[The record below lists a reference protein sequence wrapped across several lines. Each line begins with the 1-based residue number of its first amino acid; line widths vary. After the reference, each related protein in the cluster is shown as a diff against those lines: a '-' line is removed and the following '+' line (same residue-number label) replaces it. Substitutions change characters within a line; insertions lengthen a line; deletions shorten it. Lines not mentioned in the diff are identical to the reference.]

1 MRPRRAR
8 IEEAMTSKLPVP
20 GWLAGTALAATVMVG
35 LLVVPADAAQGDV
48 QRIMYVH
55 VPSAW
60 LAYATFFVTLL
71 GGILYLVRRD
81 LRFDRVAAASAEI
94 GLLFTGLTIATG
106 MIWGK
111 ATWGKWWDW
120 DPRLTTT
127 AILFVVFA
135 GYLLLRQSIAD
146 RHRRARI
153 AAVFGIIGFLNVPLV
168 HFSVLW
174 WRGLH
179 QPPTVIRPGD
189 PSIDHLLLAELL
201 ASVVSFTLVYL
212 WLLRRRIDLESERD
226 VAELALEPAR

>member
-1 MRPRRAR
+1 
-8 IEEAMTSKLPVP
+8 MTSRLWPP
-20 GWLAGTALAATVMVG
+20 GWLAVVALATTVVIG

-60 LAYATFFVTLL
+60 LAYLAFFVTLVAGL
-71 GGILYLVRRD
+71 LYLRRAD
-81 LRFDRVAAASAEI
+81 LGYDRVAVASAEI
-94 GLLFTGLTIATG
+94 GLVLTGLTLATG
-106 MIWGK
+106 AIWGK

-127 AILFVVFA
+127 AILFVIYA
-135 GYLLLRQSIAD
+135 GYLLLRQSVVD
-146 RHRRARI
+146 RRRRARL
-153 AAVFGIIGFLNVPLV
+153 AAVFGTVGFLNVPIV

-189 PSIDHLLLAELL
+189 PTIDHLLLAELL
-201 ASVVSFTLVYL
+201 ASVLSFTLVYL
-212 WLLRRRIDLESERD
+212 WLLRQRVDLEAARD
-226 VAELALEPAR
+226 TAELALEPTG

>member
-1 MRPRRAR
+1 MIPRL
-8 IEEAMTSKLPVP
+8 SPP
-20 GWLAGTALAATVMVG
+20 GWLAGLALGAMVLIG
-35 LLVVPADAAQGDV
+35 LFGVPADAAQGDV

-60 LAYATFFVTLL
+60 LAYLAFFVTLIAGL
-71 GGILYLVRRD
+71 LYLRRD
-81 LRFDRVAAASAEI
+81 DLRYDRVAVASAEI

-106 MIWGK
+106 AIWGK

-127 AILFVVFA
+127 AILFVVYA
-135 GYLLLRQSIAD
+135 GYLLLRQSLVD
-146 RHRRARI
+146 RRRRARL
-153 AAVFGIIGFLNVPLV
+153 AAIFGIIGFLNVPVV

-189 PSIDHLLLAELL
+189 PTIDHVLLAVLV
-201 ASVVSFTLVYL
+201 ASVVSFTLAYL
-212 WLLRRRIDLESERD
+212 WMLRRRIDLEAARD
-226 VAELALEPAR
+226 AAEFALEPAP

>member
-1 MRPRRAR
+1 
-8 IEEAMTSKLPVP
+8 MTSRLSPP
-20 GWLAGTALAATVMVG
+20 GWLAGLALGATVLIG
-35 LLVVPADAAQGDV
+35 LFGVPADAAQGDV

-60 LAYATFFVTLL
+60 LAYLAFFVTLVAGL
-71 GGILYLVRRD
+71 LYLRRGD
-81 LRFDRVAAASAEI
+81 LRFDRLAVASAEI
-94 GLLFTGLTIATG
+94 GLVLTALTIATG
-106 MIWGK
+106 AIWGK

-127 AILFVVFA
+127 AILFVVYA
-135 GYLLLRQSIAD
+135 GYLLLRQSVVD
-146 RHRRARI
+146 RRRRARL
-153 AAVFGIIGFLNVPLV
+153 AAIFGIVGFLNVPVV

-189 PSIDHLLLAELL
+189 PTIDHLLLAELL

-212 WLLRRRIDLESERD
+212 WLLRRRVGLEAARD
-226 VAELALEPAR
+226 AAELALEPVP

>member
-1 MRPRRAR
+1 MSR
-8 IEEAMTSKLPVP
+8 ISPP
-20 GWLAGTALAATVMVG
+20 GWLAAVAIAATVLVG
-35 LLVVPADAAQGDV
+35 LFAVPADAAQGDV

-60 LAYATFFVTLL
+60 LAYLAFFVTLVAGL
-71 GGILYLVRRD
+71 LYLRRQD
-81 LRFDRVAAASAEI
+81 LRFDRVAVASAEI
-94 GLLFTGLTIATG
+94 GLVLTGLTIATG
-106 MIWGK
+106 AIWGK

-127 AILFVVFA
+127 AILFVIYA
-135 GYLLLRQSIAD
+135 GYLLLRQSIVD
-146 RHRRARI
+146 RRRRARL
-153 AAVFGIIGFLNVPLV
+153 AAVFGTVAFLNVPIV

-189 PSIDHLLLAELL
+189 PTIDHLLLAELL

-212 WLLRRRIDLESERD
+212 WLLRRRVDLEADRD
-226 VAELALEPAR
+226 AAELALEPTE

>member
-1 MRPRRAR
+1 MSR
-8 IEEAMTSKLPVP
+8 ISPP
-20 GWLAGTALAATVMVG
+20 GWLAGLALTVTIVVG
-35 LLVVPADAAQGDV
+35 LFAVPADAAQGDV

-60 LAYATFFVTLL
+60 LAYLAFFVTLAAGL
-71 GGILYLVRRD
+71 LYLRRQD
-81 LRFDRVAAASAEI
+81 LRFDRVAVASAEI
-94 GLLFTGLTIATG
+94 GLVLTGLTIATG
-106 MIWGK
+106 AIWGK

-127 AILFVVFA
+127 AILFVIYA
-135 GYLLLRQSIAD
+135 GYLLLRQSIVD
-146 RHRRARI
+146 RRRRARL
-153 AAVFGIIGFLNVPLV
+153 AAVFGTVAFLNVPIV

-189 PSIDHLLLAELL
+189 PTIDHLLLAELL

-212 WLLRRRIDLESERD
+212 WVLRRRVDLEVARD
-226 VAELALEPAR
+226 AAELALEPTG

>member
-1 MRPRRAR
+1 MSRLA
-8 IEEAMTSKLPVP
+8 TLSLP
-20 GWLAGTALAATVMVG
+20 GWLVAITLAATMIVG
-35 LLVVPADAAQGDV
+35 LVVVPADGAQGDV

-60 LAYATFFVTLL
+60 LAYAAFFVTLV
-71 GGILYLVRRD
+71 GGVLYLRRDD

-94 GLLFTGLTIATG
+94 GLLFTALTIVTG
-106 MIWGK
+106 SIWGK

-127 AILFVVFA
+127 AVLFVVYA
-135 GYLLLRQSIAD
+135 GYLLLRQSLLD
-146 RHRRARI
+146 RRRRARV
-153 AAVFGIIGFLNVPLV
+153 AAVFGIVGFLNVPIV

-189 PSIDHLLLAELL
+189 PTIDHLLLAELL

-212 WLLRRRIDLESERD
+212 WLLRRRTQLETARD
-226 VAELALEPAR
+226 AAEFTLEPAP

>member
-1 MRPRRAR
+1 MLSR
-8 IEEAMTSKLPVP
+8 IWPPA
-20 GWLAGTALAATVMVG
+20 WLAFAALTATVVAG
-35 LLVVPADAAQGDV
+35 LFVVPADAAQGDV

-60 LAYATFFVTLL
+60 LAYAAFFVTLL
-71 GGILYLVRRD
+71 GSVLYLVRRD

-94 GLLFTGLTIATG
+94 GLLFTGLTIVTG
-106 MIWGK
+106 AIWGK

-127 AILFVVFA
+127 AILFVIYA
-135 GYLLLRQSIAD
+135 GYLLLRQSLAD
-146 RHRRARI
+146 RQRRARLG
-153 AAVFGIIGFLNVPLV
+153 AVFGIVGFLNVPIV

-201 ASVVSFTLVYL
+201 ASVASFTLAYL
-212 WLLRRRIDLESERD
+212 WLLRRRVEVEEERD
-226 VAELALEPAR
+226 TAELALEPAR

>member
-1 MRPRRAR
+1 MISRL
-8 IEEAMTSKLPVP
+8 SLP
-20 GWLAGTALAATVMVG
+20 GWLAGLALGAMVLIG
-35 LLVVPADAAQGDV
+35 LFGVPADAAQGDV

-60 LAYATFFVTLL
+60 LAYLAFFVTLIAGL
-71 GGILYLVRRD
+71 LYLRRD
-81 LRFDRVAAASAEI
+81 DLRYDRVAVASAEI

-106 MIWGK
+106 AIWGK

-127 AILFVVFA
+127 AILFVVYA
-135 GYLLLRQSIAD
+135 GYLLLRQSLVD
-146 RHRRARI
+146 RRRRARL
-153 AAVFGIIGFLNVPLV
+153 AAIFGIIGFLNVPVV

-189 PSIDHLLLAELL
+189 PTIDHVLLAVLV

-212 WLLRRRIDLESERD
+212 WILRRRIDLEAARD
-226 VAELALEPAR
+226 AADYALEPAP

>member
-1 MRPRRAR
+1 MLS
-8 IEEAMTSKLPVP
+8 TGS
-20 GWLAGTALAATVMVG
+20 LAAIALGATTVAG
-35 LLVVPADAAQGDV
+35 LAIVPPDADQGDV

-60 LAYATFFVTLL
+60 LAYAAFFVTFV
-71 GGILYLVRRD
+71 GGLLYLARRD
-81 LRFDRVAAASAEI
+81 LRFDRFAAASAEI
-94 GLLFTGLTIATG
+94 GLVFTALAIVTG
-106 MIWGK
+106 AIWGK

-127 AILFVVFA
+127 AILFVVYA
-135 GYLLLRQSIAD
+135 AYLLLRQSLVD
-146 RHRRARI
+146 RQRRARL
-153 AAVFGIIGFLNVPLV
+153 AAVFGIAGFLNVPIV

-189 PSIDHLLLAELL
+189 PTIDHLLLGELL

-212 WLLRRRIDLESERD
+212 WLLRRRVGLEEARD
-226 VAELALEPAR
+226 AADQALVPVR